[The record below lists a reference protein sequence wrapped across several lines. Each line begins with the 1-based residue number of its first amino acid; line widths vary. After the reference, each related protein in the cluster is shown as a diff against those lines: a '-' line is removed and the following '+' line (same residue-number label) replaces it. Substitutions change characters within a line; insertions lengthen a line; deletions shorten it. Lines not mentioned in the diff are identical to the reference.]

1 MQLRS
6 DWNIVTGGTLISPSH
21 VLTAA
26 HCIDNQFKIYGGYH
40 IGALAGSFKVGDNGG
55 QYVEFFR
62 GRDFIK
68 HPGYV
73 KSTSEYDIAIVR
85 LDGESTIQPANI
97 DLEQM
102 SSSYES
108 YVQKVWAIGK
118 KLRSYSLKY

>member
-1 MQLRS
+1 M
-6 DWNIVTGGTLISPSH
+6 
-21 VLTAA
+21 TAA
-26 HCIDNQFKIYGGYH
+26 HCIDTQFKTYGGYH
-40 IGALAGSFKVGDNGG
+40 IGALAGSFEVGNNGG

-68 HPGYV
+68 HPGYT
-73 KSTSEYDIAIVR
+73 KATSEYDIAIVR

-97 DLEQM
+97 DLELK

-118 KLRSYSLKY
+118 KLTLLLLGISAFIRLTLN

>member
-1 MQLRS
+1 M
-6 DWNIVTGGTLISPSH
+6 
-21 VLTAA
+21 TAA
-26 HCIDNQFKIYGGYH
+26 HCIDNQFKTYGGYH

-68 HPGYV
+68 HPGYAKV
-73 KSTSEYDIAIVR
+73 TSEYDIAIVR

-97 DLEQM
+97 DMELI

-118 KLRSYSLKY
+118 KLTQLQLFLEILAFFILTFN